1 MEPEA
6 VERAA
11 KRVKRDVEWKDKQ
24 DFQPRGNVA
33 PGRRTPVI
41 RRSGSSP
48 GKLDVQLMTWGLVP
62 SWTKLAPGQTR
73 PDHFRKE
80 PCSVVDMSAL

>member
-11 KRVKRDVEWKDKQ
+11 KRVKKNIEWDDKG

-41 RRSGSSP
+41 RQSSSTP
-48 GKLDVQLMTWGLVP
+48 GALRVQLMTWGLVP
-62 SWTKLAPGQTR
+62 SWTKLAPGQ
-73 PDHFRKE
+73 K
-80 PCSVVDMSAL
+80 